1 MKGKYKRNEFLMNV
15 SKSRCRSTGVD
26 ESLSKLF
33 ALLVC
38 LTFDY
43 NEVLCIYCSFHKH
56 NKIYAWDLY
65 GIYILHFLC
74 TYCSFYKH
82 NKLFPWDLYG
92 IYNGSLKWLAILN
105 AHKDLPLIFYLLL
118 KASCTYWNCRTN
130 SQHSTSLRDYQGC
143 LF

>member
-1 MKGKYKRNEFLMNV
+1 MNV
-15 SKSRCRSTGVD
+15 FKSRCRSTGID
-26 ESLSKLF
+26 ESLMSKLF

-43 NEVLCIYCSFHKH
+43 NDVLCI
-56 NKIYAWDLY
+56 
-65 GIYILHFLC
+65 
-74 TYCSFYKH
+74 YCSFYKH
-82 NKLFPWDLYG
+82 NKIFTWDLYGHLHFAFVHFTSTTKCSHEIFMG
-92 IYNGSLKWLAILN
+92 IYNGSPKWLAIVN